1 VKTLDQ
7 YLEKQ
12 FATDPTFR
20 SEFDRIMRAREA
32 VSELVNRR
40 KVAGISQEELAR
52 QLGISQSRLST
63 LERDEMIYSKK
74 LQAEYNRA
82 LKTLEK
88 EMKVRAVGDY
98 EPRTEVL
105 TIRVSKA
112 EKQRLVELAG
122 DKRSLADYIRRAS
135 LRPASKKR

>member
-1 VKTLDQ
+1 
-7 YLEKQ
+7 
-12 FATDPTFR
+12 
-20 SEFDRIMRAREA
+20 MRAREA